1 MKNENTVEKVLE
13 IKVRYDDAIR
23 NIAKYRAAVRYEF
36 RMADIP
42 LYCDEPTTPE
52 FSAPATAV
60 RALLALLR
68 GADMTEQLTVL
79 AKTGLCALSE
89 EQVCALENYA
99 YTWSPNAA
107 AWRAEFTKNPKGF
120 GENEL
125 TDEDRQ
131 NLAWAEDARRKLVDA
146 VDTLRGKVKG
156 GNAEQ
161 ISRAVYFCLKELGA
175 EEQQA
180 GLVEDIRAARGIP
193 AAEEAAREWN
203 VVMQLLDEM
212 ASLLGQQSVTVA
224 EYEDLFGLLLRS
236 SWGISP
242 RRWTPWCWPA
252 RARCVWT
259 RRTMCSCWGWQKGSF
274 PVHRPRA
281 AC

>member
-1 MKNENTVEKVLE
+1 MPRSCCAGTCATRMHRPCRGDRLLE
-13 IKVRYDDAIR
+13 GGSAEETQAPEVRLFPAASREEEARCAAAAIR
-23 NIAKYRAAVRYEF
+23 RLMRQGVRCGKIAVVCRDIAKYRAAVRYEF

-131 NLAWAEDARRKLVDA
+131 NLAWAEDARR
-146 VDTLRGKVKG
+146 
-156 GNAEQ
+156 
-161 ISRAVYFCLKELGA
+161 
-175 EEQQA
+175 
-180 GLVEDIRAARGIP
+180 
-193 AAEEAAREWN
+193 
-203 VVMQLLDEM
+203 
-212 ASLLGQQSVTVA
+212 
-224 EYEDLFGLLLRS
+224 
-236 SWGISP
+236 SW
-242 RRWTPWCWPA
+242 WTPWTPCA
-252 RARCVWT
+252 ER
-259 RRTMCSCWGWQKGSF
+259 
-274 PVHRPRA
+274 
-281 AC
+281 

>member
-1 MKNENTVEKVLE
+1 
-13 IKVRYDDAIR
+13 
-23 NIAKYRAAVRYEF
+23 
-36 RMADIP
+36 MADIP

-120 GENEL
+120 GEIEL

-131 NLAWAEDARRKLVDA
+131 NLAWAEDARRNA
-146 VDTLRGKVKG
+146 GGRRGH
-156 GNAEQ
+156 
-161 ISRAVYFCLKELGA
+161 
-175 EEQQA
+175 
-180 GLVEDIRAARGIP
+180 P
-193 AAEEAAREWN
+193 AREGEGR
-203 VVMQLLDEM
+203 QRGADQP
-212 ASLLGQQSVTVA
+212 G
-224 EYEDLFGLLLRS
+224 LF
-236 SWGISP
+236 IS
-242 RRWTPWCWPA
+242 A
-252 RARCVWT
+252 
-259 RRTMCSCWGWQKGSF
+259 
-274 PVHRPRA
+274 
-281 AC
+281 